1 MKQLFSRRDFLSIAF
16 LRACHLSLAVFII
29 GIQAANPADSS
40 TFEKLRAAATHVR
53 GWTEHKEQYRS
64 FTPKELYG
72 IIDGGATDYE
82 KQGLKNGICLSLT
95 SGAKSLEIYF
105 DDFGSSSRAQKM
117 VTIKK
122 KSLSEPKTFSQVT
135 VASALYEEVIG
146 GCVVYWA
153 KGNYFIEMTL
163 TGYDSL
169 SKAADDAMTQINSI
183 SSVIAN

>member
-1 MKQLFSRRDFLSIAF
+1 MKQSTI
-16 LRACHLSLAVFII
+16 LRACLFLLVVFIMS
-29 GIQAANPADSS
+29 IQAAKSTDSAS
-40 TFEKLRAAATHVR
+40 FEKLRAAASYVQ
-53 GWTEHKEQYRS
+53 GWTEQKEQYKF

-82 KQGLKNGICLSLT
+82 KQGLKTGISVSFS

-105 DDFGSSSRAQKM
+105 ENFGSPSRAKGM

-122 KSLSEPKTFSQVT
+122 KSLSDSKNFSQVN
-135 VASALYEEVIG
+135 VAPALYEEVIG

-153 KGNYFIEMTL
+153 KGDYFIEMTL

-169 SKAADDAMTQINSI
+169 TKAAADAVTIINSI
-183 SSVIAN
+183 SSIREL